1 MNTENSALDEFI
13 RGAIRLRG
21 PVSFAWFM
29 QQALYHPEHGYYS
42 SGRASIGRRG
52 DYFTSV
58 SAGPLFGRLLAA
70 QFAQMW
76 ERLGRIDNFVIVEQ
90 GAHHGDFARDMLGS
104 ARKLWPEFF
113 AALQYR
119 IVEPSSILQNRQ
131 SQTLAEYEGKIEWR
145 DSIDALEPF
154 TGVHFS
160 NELLDAMPV
169 HLICSRGPV
178 ARATA
183 GSQWNEKFVG
193 WRNDQFAF
201 VEQPIVDPALQAFIT
216 KLPSR
221 PAGYET
227 EVNLA
232 ALNWIANLATKLERG
247 YVLAVDYG
255 FRGDEFFAPYR
266 TNGTLQCRAQHRLFA
281 SPFHEIGH
289 ADITAHVDWT
299 SLAERAQQRGLSI
312 TGFTDQHHFITGII
326 SELLCD
332 QLSGNADAKTK
343 RALQTLLHPEMLGR
357 AFQVLVLAKGVTAST
372 AADSSFK
379 QKNTLATKRPVEG
392 AHRGEP
398 IQRISS
404 PSDVKRVD
412 PLLATAAGVT
422 APLAGF
428 KFARDA
434 RAMLGV

>member
-1 MNTENSALDEFI
+1 
-13 RGAIRLRG
+13 
-21 PVSFAWFM
+21 M

-42 SGRASIGRRG
+42 SGRASIGRHG

-58 SAGPLFGRLLAA
+58 SVGPLFGQLLAA

-76 ERLGRIDNFVIVEQ
+76 ERLDQIDNFVIVEQ
-90 GAHHGDFARDMLGS
+90 GAHHGDFARDVLGS
-104 ARKLWPEFF
+104 ARKRWPEFF
-113 AALQYR
+113 AALRYR
-119 IVEPSSILQNRQ
+119 IVEPFPILQDRQ
-131 SQTLAEYEGKIEWR
+131 SQTLAEYEGEIEWR

-169 HLICSRGPV
+169 RLICSRGPV

-183 GSQWNEKFVG
+183 GSQWNEKFVALDG
-193 WRNDQFAF
+193 DDFAF
-201 VEQPIVDPALQAFIT
+201 VAQPIVDPALRAFIT

-232 ALNWIANLATKLERG
+232 VLNWIANLATKLERG
-247 YVLAVDYG
+247 YVLVVDYG
-255 FRGDEFFAPYR
+255 FRGDEFYAPYR
-266 TNGTLQCRAQHRLFA
+266 TNGTLQCRAQHRLFT

-289 ADITAHVDWT
+289 ADITAHIDWT
-299 SLAERAQQRGLSI
+299 SLAERAQKHGLSI
-312 TGFTDQHHFITGII
+312 SGFTDQHHFITGII
-326 SELLCD
+326 SELFHD

-357 AFQVLVLAKGVTAST
+357 AFQLLALAKDVTT
-372 AADSSFK
+372 
-379 QKNTLATKRPVEG
+379 
-392 AHRGEP
+392 
-398 IQRISS
+398 
-404 PSDVKRVD
+404 
-412 PLLATAAGVT
+412 
-422 APLAGF
+422 PLAGL

-434 RAMLGV
+434 GAMLGL